1 MKKRLIY
8 ILAGITLLI
17 SFSCKKYLTVAPA
30 NFIPAAQ
37 NFKTADDAITSIYG
51 LYGLMQPVVDQI
63 FLAGDAQADLVVSAR
78 GADANIAEIAQ
89 NRVTPQNPYTDYT
102 KFYNLIV
109 ACNNTLTG
117 LSQIT
122 RTDPVNYTAGMYTS
136 NVAEVVYI
144 RCWAYMQMV
153 KIWGDVPYV
162 DFSVTTASDVQ
173 NLPASKA
180 DTILAKIQND
190 AVKYYPTMLL
200 ANPVT
205 GATST
210 LNIGGTELRNFR
222 AQFNNYAAICLLS
235 DIYLYNGNFAKAKE
249 TLGQL
254 LPFAQ
259 VINGN
264 GTVFSMIA
272 NNLDYGG
279 YQIPFISYTDGT
291 ANDARAL
298 FIDFDGSKGQTNSL
312 EKWTNNDITN
322 GGIYA
327 LKPSSNAINNWK
339 NAQGMLLQYQNTNL
353 GYFLDLTKTSNTSPI
368 ADANGDP
375 LLTGVGDV
383 VRGQGVS
390 YMPQFGDTLIFKYL
404 IKTRGVIK
412 NQAQND
418 NNSKDDALF
427 NVYRDG
433 NEYLLQ
439 CEIYNHSGLPT
450 EALYMLNG
458 GSANG
463 GGAWAGFKSTRFRAR
478 IAPFKLDPNGGD
490 VVKQIDNFILQERAL
505 ETAYEGVRWF
515 DLVRTSKENNDPSI
529 IANYV
534 AKKYAPS
541 QRPAIIARLMN
552 PNYWYFPYYQRNVD
566 ANKLLKQK
574 PGY

>member
-8 ILAGITLLI
+8 ILTAITLVM
-17 SFSCKKYLTVAPA
+17 SVSCKKYLTVAPS
-30 NFIPAAQ
+30 NFIPAEQ
-37 NFKTADDAITSIYG
+37 NFKTADDAVTSIYG
-51 LYGLMQPVVDQI
+51 LYGLMQPLVDQI
-63 FLAGDAQADLVVSAR
+63 FLAGEAQADLVVAAR

-89 NRVTPQNPYTDYT
+89 NRITPQNPYTDYT

-117 LSQIT
+117 LSQLT
-122 RTDPVNYTAGMYTS
+122 RVDPVNYTSGIYTS

-162 DFSVTTASDVQ
+162 DFSVTTASQVQ
-173 NLPASKA
+173 NLPALKA
-180 DTILAKIQND
+180 DTILVKIQND

-205 GATST
+205 GSATGT
-210 LNIGGTELRNFR
+210 GIGGTELRNFR

-259 VINGN
+259 VVNANG
-264 GTVFSMIA
+264 GIFSMVA
-272 NNLDYGG
+272 NNFDYGG
-279 YQIPFISYTDGT
+279 WQNEFVSFTAGDG
-291 ANDARAL
+291 NDSRAL

-339 NAQGMLLQYQNTNL
+339 TAPSMLLQYQNTNL
-353 GYFLDLTKTSNTSPI
+353 GYYLDLTKTSLNSAVGDADGNPI
-368 ADANGDP
+368 ISG
-375 LLTGVGDV
+375 LGDV

-404 IKTRGVIK
+404 MKTRGIIK

-418 NNSKDDALF
+418 NNSKDDAMF
-427 NVYRDG
+427 FVYRDG

-439 CEIYNHSGLPT
+439 CEIYNHSGLSN
-450 EALYMLNG
+450 EALYMING
-458 GSANG
+458 GVANG
-463 GGAWAGFKSTRFRAR
+463 GGAWAGFKSTRYRAR
-478 IAPFKLDPNGGD
+478 VAPFKLDPNGGD
-490 VVKQIDNFILQERAL
+490 IVKQIDNFILQERAL

-515 DLVRTSKENNDPSI
+515 DLVRISKENNDPSI

-534 AKKYAPS
+534 AQKYPPS
-541 QRPAIIARLMN
+541 QRAAIITRLKN

-574 PGY
+574 AGY